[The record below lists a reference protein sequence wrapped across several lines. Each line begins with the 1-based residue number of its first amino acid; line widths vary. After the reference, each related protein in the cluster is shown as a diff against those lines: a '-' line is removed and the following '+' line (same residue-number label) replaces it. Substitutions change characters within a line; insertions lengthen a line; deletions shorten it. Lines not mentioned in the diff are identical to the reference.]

1 MFRELKRK
9 KQALSQADCAA
20 VLARGTHGVLAL
32 AGDDGYPYAVPLSY
46 LYEDG
51 KLIFHCASA
60 GHKIDAIARCGKA
73 SFCVVDQ
80 DRVVPEEYTSYFR
93 SVIAFGRVRVVADD
107 GEKRS
112 AIERLARRYFP
123 TDTQANRD
131 AYIDKEWGP
140 LAILE
145 MTVEHLSGKE
155 AIELVR
161 QREGR

>member
-1 MFRELKRK
+1 MVPAMRRSR
-9 KQALSQADCAA
+9 QALSEADCTSILAA
-20 VLARGTHGVLAL
+20 GTSGVLAL
-32 AGDDGYPYAVPLSY
+32 ADAEGFPYSVPLSY

-51 KLIFHCASA
+51 KLIFHCASD
-60 GHKIDAIARCGKA
+60 GHKMDAIARCGKA

-161 QREGR
+161 QREK